1 MRTVELLC
9 DPALDGLVRAAWQR
23 LHAAGLPSLATHSGA
38 TNAPHVT
45 LGTAET
51 LPDLGFLGAA
61 LPVPVRVAELV
72 FFEGKAGA
80 AAWRLE
86 SPPLVSLQA
95 DVWRA
100 LGGVGNPLHAPDAWV
115 PHLSLARR
123 VPPSR
128 RADVAR
134 AVDGLAAAEGLL
146 VTARSFDTAARTVAP
161 IAGDTT

>member
-23 LHAAGLPSLATHSGA
+23 LHAVGLPSLATHSSA

-72 FFEGKAGA
+72 FFEGKAGV

-86 SPPLVSLQA
+86 SSALLSLQA

-100 LGGVGNPLHAPDAWV
+100 LGGVGNPLHAPDVWV

-123 VPPSR
+123 VPPER
-128 RADVAR
+128 RPDVEQALDGMG
-134 AVDGLAAAEGLL
+134 AVEGLL
-146 VTARSFDTAARTVAP
+146 TAARSYDTGLRTVLVLTVP
-161 IAGDTT
+161 R

>member
-23 LHAAGLPSLATHSGA
+23 LHAAGLPSLATHPGA

-72 FFEGKAGA
+72 FFDGKAGA

-86 SPPLVSLQA
+86 SPPLRALQA

-100 LGGVGNPLHAPDAWV
+100 LGGGGNPLHAPQAWT

-123 VPPSR
+123 VPPPR
-128 RADVAR
+128 HADVAR
-134 AVDGLAAAEGLL
+134 ALDGLGAAEGLL
-146 VTARSFDTAARTVAP
+146 VTARSYDTVSRTVAP
-161 IAGDTT
+161 IAG